1 MKKKNHMRL
10 TAGLLVLLV
19 TGVLTLSGCI
29 VQETTPENT
38 ATPDATQSPS
48 TTSTADTTDE
58 SATASF
64 SYSEGI
70 DDSGYWEGITALD
83 YVELAEYK
91 GISIPADTQEVTE
104 EDLETEIA
112 DLLADYV
119 TEEQVTD
126 RPVADGDT
134 VNIDYVGSVDGV
146 EFENGST
153 ENMGTSVTIGV
164 TTYIDDFL
172 EQLIDHMPGE
182 NFDIEVT
189 FPDPYTN
196 NTELSG
202 KDAIFNVTV
211 NYITETVT
219 PELTDEFVSEN
230 LTAEHGWTKV
240 EEMREEISEG
250 LRKSAIY
257 SYIQGYL
264 FEKSTVSETPES
276 LVSYQENSI
285 LSYFQ
290 EYADIY
296 GVSLDEFLASYV
308 GYESSEALLLAY
320 AEDNIEQAN
329 NSLIIQAVA
338 EELGISVNTE
348 DVDAYFVEYIGTDDY
363 TSYESVYGMPFLKQ
377 IVLYQ
382 NVMDYIAEN
391 AIYV

>member
-29 VQETTPENT
+29 VQEITPENT

-276 LVSYQENSI
+276 LVSYQEKSI

-320 AEDNIEQAN
+320 AEDNIEQSN

-338 EELGISVNTE
+338 EELGISVDTE